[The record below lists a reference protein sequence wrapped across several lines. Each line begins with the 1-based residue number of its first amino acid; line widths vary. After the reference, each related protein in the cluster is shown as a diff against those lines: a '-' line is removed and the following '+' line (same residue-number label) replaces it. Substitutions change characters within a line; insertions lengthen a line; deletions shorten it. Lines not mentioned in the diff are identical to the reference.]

1 MQEIVFRCTETTFGS
16 PVPYIPNGTII
27 ILVQDGEAIIGKYE
41 EPTEDEPSPSFS
53 HPINESELKE
63 ETLETVKSH
72 FPNVGASKNART
84 FVCPDYLFAKAL
96 W

>member
-16 PVPYIPNGTII
+16 PVPYIPNGTIV
-27 ILVQDGEAIIGKYE
+27 ILVQDGKAIIGKYE

-53 HPINESELKE
+53 HPINESELGE
-63 ETLETVKSH
+63 EALETVESH
-72 FPNVGASKNART
+72 FPNVVASEIART
-84 FVCPDYLFAKAL
+84 FVCPDYLSVKAK